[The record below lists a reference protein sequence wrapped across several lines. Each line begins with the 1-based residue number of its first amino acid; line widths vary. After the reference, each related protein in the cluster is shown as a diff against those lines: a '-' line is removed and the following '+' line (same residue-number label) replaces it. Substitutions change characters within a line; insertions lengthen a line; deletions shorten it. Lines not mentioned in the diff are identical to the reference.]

1 MIVNS
6 GTGMFLTSD
15 ITTNYIFMN
24 INKNMMK
31 STIKNPPNLLLVFIF
46 LMLFSTN
53 SFSQKI
59 DINIL
64 VEDGYFPII
73 INAEN
78 NQGFAFEFTQIL
90 NKSQKKYNFVLNV
103 LPSKRLIKMVE
114 EKNFDSLFFMAMEWL
129 PKSAH
134 LYLSKSATSVIVK
147 NEFYALKE
155 NARDQSFFEDFGAL
169 TKAGVYGYSY
179 KFASYNTDA
188 NFLNSEHRM
197 SLTKSGFHVAKMIL
211 LKRVDIGIINNLTYQ
226 YFKKTNSFNMDLFY
240 KSDTPDGVFDTSL
253 LTNKYSKKIS
263 ANKFDRL
270 IQSPSIKKK
279 LHTLFSK
286 YGIHSNVSN

>member
-1 MIVNS
+1 
-6 GTGMFLTSD
+6 MFITSD

-103 LPSKRLIKMVE
+103 LPSKRLIKMVK

-134 LYLSKSATSVIVK
+134 LYLTKSATSVIVK

-155 NARDQSFFEDFGAL
+155 NAPDQSFFEDFGSL

-240 KSDTPDGVFDTSL
+240 KSNTPDGIFDTSL
-253 LTNKYSKKIS
+253 LINKFSKKIS
-263 ANKFDRL
+263 ANKFDQL
-270 IQSPSIKKK
+270 IQSPTIKKK

>member
-1 MIVNS
+1 MI
-6 GTGMFLTSD
+6 
-15 ITTNYIFMN
+15 
-24 INKNMMK
+24 KQ
-31 STIKNPPNLLLVFIF
+31 TIKSYCNPILTLIF
-46 LMLFSTN
+46 CILFSTK
-53 SFSQKI
+53 SFSQKV

-78 NQGFAFEFTQIL
+78 SQGFAFEFTHIL
-90 NKSQKKYNFVLNV
+90 NKSQQEYNFILNV

-114 EKNFDSLFFMAMEWL
+114 EKKFDALFFMAMEWL

-134 LYLSKSATSVIVK
+134 LYLTKSATSVIIK

-155 NARDQSFFEDFGAL
+155 NALDQSFFKDFGAL

-179 KFASYNTDA
+179 KFAGYNTDA

-197 SLTKSGFHVAKMIL
+197 SLTKSGSHVAKMIL
-211 LKRVDIGIINNLTYQ
+211 LKRVDIGILNNLTYQ

-240 KSDTPDGVFDTSL
+240 KSDTPDGIFDTSL
-253 LTNKYSKKIS
+253 LINQHSTKIS
-263 ANKFDRL
+263 ATKFDQL
-270 IQSPSIKKK
+270 IQAATLKQK
-279 LHTLFSK
+279 LHGLFSK
-286 YGIHSNVSN
+286 YGIHSHVNN